1 MGLKD
6 RLARVPVLGTA
17 LRVQERYVD
26 DAADSLAASIGFF
39 GFLSLFPLI
48 AIALSVAGYVFR
60 GQPDR
65 IEQVST
71 AVRESV
77 PALSA
82 VLGDESGIS
91 QALTTVT
98 ENAGS
103 LGLVGLVV
111 LLVSGMRIVAGAQRA
126 SAVVFRREVPK
137 GLGARVEQLLALAGL
152 GTLALAGAAVGGSIG
167 VDTASASDAL
177 RSLLI
182 TAVTFG
188 LDLGLFI
195 AAYKLL
201 TPGDGPELSVVLPGA
216 LLAATGWAA
225 LKLFGVSYIS
235 SQGDNEV
242 YAGIGS
248 VVGLL
253 VLLYLAGRLY
263 VYGAELSAL
272 LAGIDPPDLGEDPE
286 GPPEPE
292 PAPVPDTAPSLLRTL
307 RFAVTW
313 LAVGL
318 VAGLVSA
325 FLDRAG
331 ADADG

>member
-48 AIALSVAGYVFR
+48 AIALSVAGFVFR
-60 GQPDR
+60 GDEAR
-65 IEQVST
+65 LMQVAT
-71 AVRESV
+71 AVEDAI

-82 VLGDESGIS
+82 TMGEGSGVA
-91 QALTTVT
+91 QALQGVSD
-98 ENAGS
+98 NAGS
-103 LGLVGLVV
+103 LALGGALI

-137 GLGARVEQLLALAGL
+137 GLGARVEQLLALLGL

-167 VDTASASDAL
+167 IDTASASDAA

-182 TAVTFG
+182 TVVTFG
-188 LDLGLFI
+188 LDLGLFV

-201 TPGDGPELSVVLPGA
+201 TPGDGPTLGVVLPGA

-225 LKLFGVSYIS
+225 LKLFGVSYIA
-235 SQGDNEV
+235 SQGDSPV

-272 LAGIDPPDLGEDPE
+272 LAGIDPPALGTEPA

-292 PAPVPDTAPSLLRTL
+292 PAPVPDTAPLLVETA
-307 RFAVTW
+307 RFA
-313 LAVGL
+313 AVGIAAGL
-318 VAGLVSA
+318 VARLFAAAGPD
-325 FLDRAG
+325 DRP
-331 ADADG
+331 